1 MTNVMEICS
10 MMKYGNLQGA
20 RERAYEIVSLFGM
33 DKNYLQGQ
41 EFEIFSMWNKL
52 KNLTYSK
59 VTRTL
64 NCNFCTLSSIV
75 HLPSLLVKP
84 NNDYNQIN
92 LSDLLAREL
101 IPKEKIL
108 QCMWRTLP
116 EDGKKKK
123 IK

>member
-20 RERAYEIVSLFGM
+20 RERAYKIVSLFGM

-101 IPKEKIL
+101 VPKEKSCSVCGAL
-108 QCMWRTLP
+108 CQRTVR
-116 EDGKKKK
+116 KKK
-123 IK
+123 